1 MKKIICLLLVVACAA
16 FMFACGSDDAFSE
29 KEFFGMIEE
38 SEPTGI
44 TVKTR
49 TTRPNGVSYDGY
61 YKTTIT
67 EDGFVFDYEYQQ
79 RNEQFV
85 EGESSVETVTG
96 QVTYQDGRYI
106 VDGESVAAAPN
117 VAYMNIKLDITADN
131 VGDYKA
137 SKDQKSITSTI
148 SKDNVKAIFGADID
162 ANEAELKVTTNGT
175 YLTKVDLTYTTA
187 DGSAVYIEIGYVY
200 VATPVAE

>member
-1 MKKIICLLLVVACAA
+1 MKKIICLLLVVACGA
-16 FMFACGSDDAFSE
+16 FLFACGADFSE
-29 KEFFGMIEE
+29 SDYFEMIQE

-44 TVKTR
+44 TTKTYH
-49 TTRPNGVSYDGY
+49 TRPNGISYEGY
-61 YKTTIT
+61 YKTVIT
-67 EDGFVFDYEYQQ
+67 ADGFVFDYEYQQ

>member
-1 MKKIICLLLVVACAA
+1 MKKIICLLLVVACAT
-16 FMFACGSDDAFSE
+16 FMFACGGDSFSE
-29 KEFFGMIEE
+29 KDFFGMIEE

-49 TTRPNGVSYDGY
+49 STRPNGVSYDGY

-67 EDGFVFDYEYQQ
+67 EVGFVFDYEYQQ

-85 EGESSVETVTG
+85 EGESSVETVKG

-117 VAYMNIKLDITADN
+117 VAYMNIKLDLTADN
-131 VGDYKA
+131 VGDYTA
-137 SKDQKSITSTI
+137 SKDKKSITSTI
-148 SKDNVKAIFGADID
+148 GNDKVKAIFGTEID
-162 ANEAELKVTTNGT
+162 ADTAEIKVTTNGT
-175 YLTKVDLTYTTA
+175 YLTKVDLTYTTS
-187 DGSAVYIEIGYVY
+187 DGTAMYVEIGYVY
-200 VATPVAE
+200 IAAPAAE